1 MGQRWAGPGGIPGAS
16 DRLAQ
21 VGLSVVQFGKALG
34 GLQRSAVTDY
44 SPRCCVSASVKWGVC
59 VLYGTVF
66 VKGVHVKPWLLKDM
80 LDVLLST
87 MYICTVNDIYIYIG
101 ISQADQAGL
110 EKAPRWAKI
119 CSKSFQTK
127 TCLDFVILSLCVS
140 LSVCLSVCLS
150 LSVSLCDSLCL
161 SLSVSLSLCLSV

>member
-1 MGQRWAGPGGIPGAS
+1 MLQCFRKQTHYSGQT
-16 DRLAQ
+16 
-21 VGLSVVQFGKALG
+21 VGSSQNRKRRRKTFWYAFQNSLSLSLCLSPKSVMNLCNERMLG
-34 GLQRSAVTDY
+34 S
-44 SPRCCVSASVKWGVC
+44 SNS
-59 VLYGTVF
+59 F
-66 VKGVHVKPWLLKDM
+66 
-80 LDVLLST
+80 
-87 MYICTVNDIYIYIG
+87 MYIIFCRIPFVG
-101 ISQADQAGL
+101 ISLADRAGL

-161 SLSVSLSLCLSV
+161 SLSVCLSLCLSV